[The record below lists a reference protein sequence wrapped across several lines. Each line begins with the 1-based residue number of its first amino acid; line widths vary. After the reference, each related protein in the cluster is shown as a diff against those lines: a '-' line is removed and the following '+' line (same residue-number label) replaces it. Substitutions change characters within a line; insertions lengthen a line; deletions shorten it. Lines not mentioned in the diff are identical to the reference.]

1 MQTERTREE
10 RIREKRLTLVA
21 QWFDENPN
29 VAHYF
34 TVKIPNVFE
43 KIEYAIIK
51 GDNLYSKFIDDA
63 TQFIHGEYV
72 TYIIDSKLRQWLCA
86 NGSY

>member
-1 MQTERTREE
+1 MTIRT
-10 RIREKRLTLVA
+10 REKRLALA
-21 QWFDENPN
+21 MQWFGKNPN

-34 TVKIPNVFE
+34 TAKIPNVIK

-51 GDNLYSKFIDDA
+51 GDNLYSVFIGYA
-63 TQFIHGEYV
+63 AQFVPRKYV
-72 TYIIDSKLRQWLCA
+72 AHIIERELRQWLCN

>member
-1 MQTERTREE
+1 M
-10 RIREKRLTLVA
+10 EKRRKRLALVA

-34 TVKIPNVFE
+34 TAKIPNVFE
-43 KIEYAIIK
+43 KMEYAIIER
-51 GDNLYSKFIDDA
+51 DNLYVMFIDYA
-63 TQFIHGEYV
+63 TQFVHSKYV
-72 TYIIDSKLRQWLCA
+72 GHIIGGKLRQWLIS

>member
-1 MQTERTREE
+1 MTIKEK
-10 RIREKRLTLVA
+10 REKRLTLAA

-34 TVKIPNVFE
+34 TAKIPNVFE

-51 GDNLYSKFIDDA
+51 GDNLYSNFIDYA
-63 TQFIHGEYV
+63 TQFVPRKYV
-72 TYIIDSKLRQWLCA
+72 AHIIERKLKQWLCD